1 MRNQDPLIGCGGKCG
16 GLACSLRN
24 VTSAGVGMAAYLRSI
39 RSRSYLRFA
48 HLLVPLPPPCIF
60 GAVFL
65 VPGTQSYC
73 VVRWVSRMCRLEGS
87 NSRIYLHHQYIENPL
102 DPNEANICTTIFV
115 RIYVPRNT
123 KYPTA
128 DIEKS
133 TPGRCGDRPPI
144 FLSSADPSA
153 WFQSAATRAH
163 RQSPAVESSMPTHT
177 ATEMG

>member
-1 MRNQDPLIGCGGKCG
+1 MWWSGVLAQKCDVWRGWVWLLISGRSGRGAICVLRIFWYLCPPAFS
-16 GLACSLRN
+16 GLSSLYRAP
-24 VTSAGVGMAAYLRSI
+24 SHSQM
-39 RSRSYLRFA
+39 
-48 HLLVPLPPPCIF
+48 
-60 GAVFL
+60 
-65 VPGTQSYC
+65 
-73 VVRWVSRMCRLEGS
+73 VSRMSPLEGS

-102 DPNEANICTTIFV
+102 DPNKSNIRTVFV
-115 RIYVPRNT
+115 RIYIPRNT

-144 FLSSADPSA
+144 FLCKCRPVSVVPE
-153 WFQSAATRAH
+153 RGHPAH